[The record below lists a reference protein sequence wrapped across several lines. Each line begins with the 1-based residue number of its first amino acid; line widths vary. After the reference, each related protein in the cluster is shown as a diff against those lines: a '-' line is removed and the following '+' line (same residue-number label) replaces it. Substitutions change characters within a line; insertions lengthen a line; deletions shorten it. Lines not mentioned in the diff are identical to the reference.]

1 MSAWESERLDER
13 TLRQRCGLSYGEVL
27 RGWREDASFR
37 ASFTGVIAGAP
48 FDGLFWETP
57 AWTLE
62 ELDAP
67 YEHVLKESAAV
78 ASLRADPS
86 AFEARFGAAPI
97 ASFENLGGDALLV
110 VPAPRSSDP
119 SYAHLARFLREAPEA
134 QRDALWPAV
143 ALAMMERLRARR
155 GSACPGSTC
164 GWTRARSTTRTRPIG
179 RPLRALDQE
188 GAQPVTV
195 TSSMNAASRPV
206 LTLPSLA

>member
-97 ASFENLGGDALLV
+97 ASFENLGGDAVLV

-143 ALAMMERLRARR
+143 ALAMMERLGDAPTWLSTSGLGVPWVHVRLDARPKYYTHAAYRTAPARA
-155 GSACPGSTC
+155 
-164 GWTRARSTTRTRPIG
+164 
-179 RPLRALDQE
+179 
-188 GAQPVTV
+188 
-195 TSSMNAASRPV
+195 
-206 LTLPSLA
+206 

>member
-1 MSAWESERLDER
+1 MIAWESERLDER
-13 TLRQRCGLSYGEVL
+13 TLRQRCGLSFGEVL

-37 ASFTGVIAGAP
+37 ASFTGVIAEAP

-97 ASFENLGGDALLV
+97 TSFENLGGDALLV

-119 SYAHLARFLREAPEA
+119 SYAHLARFLREAPAA

-143 ALAMMERLRARR
+143 ALAMMERLGDAPTWLSTSGLGVPWVHVRLDARPKYYTHAAYRTAPARA
-155 GSACPGSTC
+155 
-164 GWTRARSTTRTRPIG
+164 
-179 RPLRALDQE
+179 
-188 GAQPVTV
+188 
-195 TSSMNAASRPV
+195 
-206 LTLPSLA
+206 